1 VPAWV
6 DSVPTPAGVKT
17 DPGNLGVTALAV
29 LLLLLA
35 MGFVGELFNNT
46 LESNYDRIL
55 DWWRK
60 SRMGRLLRALSGR
73 LGGGA

>member
-1 VPAWV
+1 VPATGGV
-6 DSVPTPAGVKT
+6 KSDSATAGV
-17 DPGNLGVTALAV
+17 AAAAV

-55 DWWRK
+55 GSWR
-60 SRMGRLLRALSGR
+60 RGPIGRLLRALGVAGER
-73 LGGGA
+73 D

>member
-1 VPAWV
+1 VKS
-6 DSVPTPAGVKT
+6 DSATAGV
-17 DPGNLGVTALAV
+17 AAAAV

-55 DWWRK
+55 GSWR
-60 SRMGRLLRALSGR
+60 RGPIGRLLRALGVAGER
-73 LGGGA
+73 D